1 MPKLTSDQA
10 FALAQSFHDLS
21 VELGNYRFRVHH
33 ELTPGQR
40 RRLEDLQFDLLN
52 TSTQF
57 NALSISLAL
66 DDLEETLED
75 ISAATDR
82 MNKAIKKLKDV
93 QRVIAIATSAVTLG
107 AAIISMNP
115 GAIADA
121 LGGVA
126 SAAKPA
132 A

>member
-10 FALAQSFHDLS
+10 FALAQSYHDLS

-33 ELTPGQR
+33 ELTPAQR
-40 RRLEDLQFDLLN
+40 RRLQDLQFDLLN

-66 DDLEETLED
+66 DDLQQTLDD
-75 ISAATDR
+75 IGAATDR
-82 MNKAIKKLKDV
+82 MNKAIKKLKDI
-93 QRVIAIATSAVTLG
+93 QKVIAIATAAVTLG
-107 AAIISMNP
+107 GAIISMNP

-121 LGGVA
+121 LGGVVTA
-126 SAAKPA
+126 VKPA